1 MAGVDTT
8 RAQQMNEDVRV
19 AMDVLGAFH
28 RAGVPIVA
36 GTDNGVPLFNLYL
49 EIESY
54 HDLAGFSPLDALRSA
69 TIVPAQVMGMDQETG
84 SLEVGKEAD
93 IAILERNPLADI
105 RNLRSVSAVVS
116 DGTYYESAPLWIAAD
131 FEPERVEA
139 ANR

>member
-1 MAGVDTT
+1 
-8 RAQQMNEDVRV
+8 
-19 AMDVLGAFH
+19 
-28 RAGVPIVA
+28 
-36 GTDNGVPLFNLYL
+36 
-49 EIESY
+49 
-54 HDLAGFSPLDALRSA
+54 
-69 TIVPAQVMGMDQETG
+69 MDQETG

>member
-1 MAGVDTT
+1 MA
-8 RAQQMNEDVRV
+8 EDVRV

-49 EIESY
+49 EIEAY

-69 TIVPAQVMGMDQETG
+69 TIVPARVMGMDAETG

-93 IAILERNPLADI
+93 IAILDRNPLVDI
-105 RNLRSVSAVVS
+105 RNLRSVSAVMS
-116 DGTYYESAPLWIAAD
+116 DGVYYESAPLWGAVDFRAAG
-131 FEPERVEA
+131 R
-139 ANR
+139 